1 MKFYVSTNNNNFFLQ
16 IILIKYTHFP
26 KPVDIPKPKY
36 IFSRM
41 SVIETVAS
49 NVEILKN
56 CFTLLLEYH
65 DVASLQR
72 SMDLAEN
79 THKLLS

>member
-1 MKFYVSTNNNNFFLQ
+1 MKFYVSIFLQ
-16 IILIKYTHFP
+16 IILIKYIHFP